1 LEHTSINVN
10 TGRRMGRLIIIML
23 LLSSCSEFEQMI
35 QEQKLECH
43 PIQATECIGWATENT
58 LTIINEEDI

>member
-1 LEHTSINVN
+1 
-10 TGRRMGRLIIIML
+10 MGRLIIIML